1 MLPRQTLLEGSHHPL
16 ELEGLVDLAEQALR
30 TWEPVWSP
38 FLDGAIRDEATERLQ
53 GLSELQL
60 GSWGGYPNAERQRL
74 LLQRREL
81 GSLELVGLEL
91 GSREQGTPELG
102 SRELGSLEL
111 GGLELAGN
119 FLFDP
124 AEATDF
130 QQALIAFGLSPGSLG
145 DLWLRGDRGAQGL
158 ILASEAPRLDGAAL
172 LVRSVAVQVEL
183 RPVEALQL
191 PVARQPRRFN
201 SVEASL
207 RLDAV
212 ASVGFGVSRSRMAQL
227 IKAGQVRLNWLPVTS
242 PSRELVCGDRI
253 QLQGKGEVRLETATL
268 TKRERWRVELERC

>member
-81 GSLELVGLEL
+81 GSL
-91 GSREQGTPELG
+91 
-102 SRELGSLEL
+102 ELGSLEL